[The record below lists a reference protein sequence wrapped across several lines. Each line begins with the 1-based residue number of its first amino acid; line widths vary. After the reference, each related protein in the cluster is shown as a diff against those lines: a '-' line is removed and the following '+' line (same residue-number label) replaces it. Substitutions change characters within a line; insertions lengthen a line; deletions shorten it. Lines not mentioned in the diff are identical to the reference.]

1 MADAG
6 SMMAAVVGVQRGR
19 YNYFAEM
26 ETAGKCLEWVKDH
39 LALDEIGV
47 YLESRDITSG
57 QEAVYTSLYDYLTET
72 VKNIEPGAGGVLFT
86 PWLHGNRCPF
96 EDPNAAGMF
105 FNISLETGKTQM
117 IRAVLEGICYH
128 LRWMLECQE
137 RKAKTSDAVRFC
149 GGGALSDVTSQIL
162 ADITGRTVQV
172 VDSPQNVGA
181 VGAAAVAA
189 AGLGEI
195 ESLDQ
200 IEEMI
205 PVRKTFRPDQ
215 AKKQIYD
222 RYYQVFRQLYKSN
235 RKNFLALNREARKS

>member
-1 MADAG
+1 MY
-6 SMMAAVVGVQRGR
+6 S
-19 YNYFAEM
+19 
-26 ETAGKCLEWVKDH
+26 LEY
-39 LALDEIGV
+39 EIG
-47 YLESRDITSG
+47 DIFEVTG
-57 QEAVYTSLYDYLTET
+57 TWY
-72 VKNIEPGAGGVLFT
+72 GGV
-86 PWLHGNRCPF
+86 HINGR
-96 EDPNAAGMF
+96 
-105 FNISLETGKTQM
+105 S
-117 IRAVLEGICYH
+117 GI
-128 LRWMLECQE
+128 

-235 RKNFLALNREARKS
+235 RKNFLALNREARES

>member
-1 MADAG
+1 
-6 SMMAAVVGVQRGR
+6 
-19 YNYFAEM
+19 
-26 ETAGKCLEWVKDH
+26 
-39 LALDEIGV
+39 
-47 YLESRDITSG
+47 
-57 QEAVYTSLYDYLTET
+57 
-72 VKNIEPGAGGVLFT
+72 
-86 PWLHGNRCPF
+86 
-96 EDPNAAGMF
+96 
-105 FNISLETGKTQM
+105 M

-235 RKNFLALNREARKS
+235 RKNFLALNREARES

>member
-1 MADAG
+1 M
-6 SMMAAVVGVQRGR
+6 
-19 YNYFAEM
+19 
-26 ETAGKCLEWVKDH
+26 
-39 LALDEIGV
+39 
-47 YLESRDITSG
+47 
-57 QEAVYTSLYDYLTET
+57 
-72 VKNIEPGAGGVLFT
+72 LFT

-189 AGLGEI
+189 AGLGG
-195 ESLDQ
+195 
-200 IEEMI
+200 
-205 PVRKTFRPDQ
+205 
-215 AKKQIYD
+215 
-222 RYYQVFRQLYKSN
+222 N
-235 RKNFLALNREARKS
+235 RKPGSDRGDDPGPENIPARPGQKTDLRPVLSGIPAAV